1 LILRSE
7 AYARRFGLAAGRQ
20 MSWLRGLVHKD
31 PVEGWDLA
39 VVKFRDRVIGLVR
52 RRWVALTAATVV
64 GHLSLFAVLLITLRA
79 MGVSDDEVGWA
90 QVLATFAFARL
101 LTAIPLTP
109 GGVGI
114 IELALISGITA
125 AGGADAPV
133 VASVLI
139 FRLLT
144 YVVPIVFGAI
154 TYLYWRRNRSW
165 LDSAPPLP
173 AAIAPVAVAGPVPS
187 VP

>member
-1 LILRSE
+1 
-7 AYARRFGLAAGRQ
+7 
-20 MSWLRGLVHKD
+20 M
-31 PVEGWDLA
+31 
-39 VVKFRDRVIGLVR
+39 
-52 RRWVALTAATVV
+52 TV
-64 GHLSLFAVLLITLRA
+64 
-79 MGVSDDEVGWA
+79 
-90 QVLATFAFARL
+90 
-101 LTAIPLTP
+101 PLTP

-139 FRLLT
+139 YRLLT
-144 YVVPIVFGAI
+144 YVMPIIFGAL
-154 TYLYWRRNRSW
+154 TYLYWRRNHSW

-173 AAIAPVAVAGPVPS
+173 ASIGPVVSPEPVPS

>member
-1 LILRSE
+1 
-7 AYARRFGLAAGRQ
+7 
-20 MSWLRGLVHKD
+20 M
-31 PVEGWDLA
+31 
-39 VVKFRDRVIGLVR
+39 
-52 RRWVALTAATVV
+52 ALTVATIV

-114 IELALISGITA
+114 IELALISGITR
-125 AGGADAPV
+125 AGGEDAAV

-144 YVVPIVFGAI
+144 YVVPIIFGAI
-154 TYLYWRRNRSW
+154 TYVYWRRNRSW

-173 AAIAPVAVAGPVPS
+173 ASIAAGCRSAEPVASAAALTTTRAPTGQVVPS
-187 VP
+187 RATAATTRSRSTLPMNRPP

>member
-1 LILRSE
+1 
-7 AYARRFGLAAGRQ
+7 

-31 PVEGWDLA
+31 PVAGWDDA
-39 VVKFRDRVIGLVR
+39 VVKFRNRVIGLVR
-52 RRWVALTAATVV
+52 QRWVALTVWTVI

-90 QVLATFAFARL
+90 QILATFAFARL

-114 IELALISGITA
+114 IELALISGITR

-144 YVVPIVFGAI
+144 YVVPIIFGAI

-173 AAIAPVAVAGPVPS
+173 ASIAPVAIPEPAASAVS
-187 VP
+187 